1 MLETGLTTKNKMKR
15 IAALSILVLVI
26 FASFYNYSI
35 TLSAYLSPK
44 DGKTLIE
51 SLDFGYNGGG
61 GGGGGGGGAA
71 PSLDPAY
78 IKTLTPEKAAK
89 ELVKIDP
96 DVAATIFKQIP
107 IEMVIDIL
115 NFLPADYAAKVF
127 EELSF
132 TYLLPFIE
140 AAGPE
145 LTASIF
151 EELSMEKILKTFKK
165 VEDNTFDFYTQV
177 LISLSDERAIEILL
191 EMEIETALMFVE
203 NMAQLDLN
211 ITAQTFET
219 AVKMSQDE
227 ENPEKAK
234 EIIDKVTQILT
245 GLEST
250 TLASILLEIANLPFT
265 PSTVAY
271 IMHVMDIAKSQE
283 VTRFWILSGDID
295 TLAEVFSYLTPE
307 YVSAIYLGLT
317 SSERVTIYESLYPDT
332 LESLPV
338 LANFRVFNLI
348 VSPNVVLPGETISAS
363 VEVSNIGEDIGS
375 YAVELKVDNLNIFEE
390 ELVMLAGESKAYTWD
405 VTRIEEGT
413 HIVDV
418 NGVTSTYLV
427 ELPPKIAA
435 FRVFD
440 LKVTPD
446 TVKEGEETIVSI
458 KIENTGELLG
468 NHTVEVLVD
477 NIFQESQTVSLN
489 GGDSTTIRFPVMK
502 RLEGRYTVIIEGE
515 VGRLTVERRPGISW
529 SSILIVLLIVA
540 AGGGYYQFVWK
551 PAIVEEIVTIEDE
564 STSIEEPPE
573 EPPQI
578 FEEPDSPEEPIP
590 ELEET
595 WEPETRSED
604 TYVSEPERE
613 PEPEPELMPETE
625 PVLEPEPEPDPYEI
639 PYVEVNGVKLIEWP
653 EGETTFTLKSKIP
666 RNLVRDGEEFQL
678 FSIEIDDTEYGWA
691 VKQNESLYSELV
703 LKLLRAPVRGKVNHT
718 GSGRR
723 ARHELT
729 WIEAEQEY

>member
-1 MLETGLTTKNKMKR
+1 MLQPRLASNNKMKR
-15 IAALSILVLVI
+15 TAALLILVFII
-26 FASFYNYSI
+26 FPTFYNYSV
-35 TLSAYLSPK
+35 TLSAYLSPT

-51 SLDFGYNGGG
+51 SLDFGQY

-71 PSLDPAY
+71 PPIDPAS
-78 IKTLTPEKAAK
+78 IKLLTPEQAAK
-89 ELVKIDP
+89 ALVKIDA
-96 DVAATIFKQIP
+96 DIVATIFKQLP
-107 IEMVIDIL
+107 IEMIIDIL

-132 TYLLPFIE
+132 TYLLPIIE

-151 EELSMEKILKTFKK
+151 EELSMELILKTFNK
-165 VEDNTFDFYTQV
+165 VEDGTLDFYTQI
-177 LISLSDERAIEILL
+177 LIYLSDEKAIDILL

-211 ITAQTFET
+211 KTAQIIEA

-227 ENPEKAK
+227 EDPEKA
-234 EIIDKVTQILT
+234 EQIIDKVTQILT
-245 GLEST
+245 GLDST
-250 TLASILLEIANLPFT
+250 ILASILLEIANLPFT

-271 IMHVMDIAKSQE
+271 IMHIMDISKSQE
-283 VTRFWILSGDID
+283 VASFWILSGDID
-295 TLAEVFSYLTPE
+295 SLAEVFSYLTPE

-317 SSERVTIYESLYPDT
+317 SSERVIIYESLYPST

-338 LANFRVFNLI
+338 LANFRVFNLV
-348 VSPNVVLPGETISAS
+348 VSPNVVLPGESVSAS

-375 YAVELKVDNLNIFEE
+375 YAVEMKVDNAKIFEE
-390 ELVMLAGESKAYTWD
+390 DFVMLAGESKTYTWD

-418 NGVTSTYLV
+418 NGVTSSYLV
-427 ELPPKIAA
+427 ELPPKIAS

-446 TVKEGEETIVSI
+446 TVKEGEEAIVSI
-458 KIENTGELLG
+458 KVENTGELLG

-515 VGRLTVERRPGISW
+515 VGRFTVERRPGISW

-551 PAIVEEIVTIEDE
+551 PAIVEEVVTIEDE
-564 STSIEEPPE
+564 STIIEEPPE

-578 FEEPDSPEEPIP
+578 LEEPDIPEEQIP
-590 ELEET
+590 EPEET
-595 WEPETRSED
+595 WEPETRFED
-604 TYVSEPERE
+604 TYTPEPEHE
-613 PEPEPELMPETE
+613 PEPVPELEPETE
-625 PVLEPEPEPDPYEI
+625 PVLEPEPETYEI
-639 PYVEVNGVKLIEWP
+639 PYVEIDGVKLIEWP
-653 EGETTFTLKSKIP
+653 QGETTFILKSKIP
-666 RNLVRDGEEFQL
+666 RNLVRDGVEFQL

-703 LKLLRAPVRGKVNHT
+703 LKLLRAPVRGKVNLT

-723 ARHELT
+723 ARHELS
-729 WIEAEQEY
+729 WIEPEQDY